1 MEKVRAVPKVTYK
14 RRKPKRSKRNAFSHK
29 VKQQIYE
36 RDNGQ
41 CQQCGA
47 PGTQIHHVK
56 FRSQGGRGVYSN
68 GVLLCHSCHR
78 KVHDNREL
86 ALQWQKHF
94 ESMYGNDYYKDEF
107 DLEGD

>member
-1 MEKVRAVPKVTYK
+1 MLRPVPKPV
-14 RRKPKRSKRNAFSHK
+14 RKRSKPTRRQRNNFSQK
-29 VKQQIYE
+29 VRQQIHE
-36 RDNGQ
+36 RDNGL
-41 CQQCGA
+41 CQQCGSL
-47 PGTQIHHVK
+47 GTEIHHVK

-94 ESMYGNDYYKDEF
+94 ESMYGKDYYKDEW
-107 DLEGD
+107 DE

>member
-14 RRKPKRSKRNAFSHK
+14 RRKPTRRKRNAFSNK

-36 RDNGQ
+36 RDNGL

-78 KVHDNREL
+78 MVHDNREL
-86 ALQWQKHF
+86 ALKWQKHF
-94 ESMYGNDYYKDEF
+94 ESMYGKDYYKDEF

>member
-1 MEKVRAVPKVTYK
+1 MEEVRAVPKVTYK
-14 RRKPKRSKRNAFSHK
+14 RRKPTRRKRNAFSNK

-36 RDNGQ
+36 RDNGL

-47 PGTQIHHVK
+47 LGTEIHHVK

-68 GVLLCHSCHR
+68 GVLLCRSCHR

-94 ESMYGNDYYKDEF
+94 ESMYGKDYYKDEW
-107 DLEGD
+107 DE